1 MENMEK
7 MENLLELKNVTF
19 SFRTYG
25 GVVQSVRDVSFNI
38 KPGEIVGIVG
48 ESGCG
53 KSVTSQCI
61 LKLNPEPPGFFGP
74 DSSIKYNGEEIVTM
88 SDKEMRK
95 IRGKEIGFI
104 FQDPMTSLNPTMKVG
119 AQIEEIFVG
128 RGPGS
133 YTGVRVACTVAKVL
147 AYIKN
152 KKLYSFSSLDLLLTT
167 NLSFGKVVCQMDAR
181 RGFSY
186 AKAFNIS
193 ENIEVIKEEEFTE
206 TTKLQDEFAD
216 ALFITNE
223 SYNYNPVIL
232 IEKGLFR
239 EENNIHGFVP
249 TYLRSGV

>member
-1 MENMEK
+1 MLRLFLDTSNKYLYIAVLNDLKVVFEHVQPGNNNHSETLVQVLENTLK
-7 MENLLELKNVTF
+7 ENNIELDN
-19 SFRTYG
+19 
-25 GVVQSVRDVSFNI
+25 
-38 KPGEIVGIVG
+38 
-48 ESGCG
+48 
-53 KSVTSQCI
+53 
-61 LKLNPEPPGFFGP
+61 
-74 DSSIKYNGEEIVTM
+74 
-88 SDKEMRK
+88 
-95 IRGKEIGFI
+95 
-104 FQDPMTSLNPTMKVG
+104 
-119 AQIEEIFVG
+119 IEEIFVG

-167 NLSFGKVVCQMDAR
+167 NLTFGKVVCQMDAR

-186 AKAFNIS
+186 AKAFNIN

-206 TTKLQDEFAD
+206 TSKLQDEFAD

-232 IEKGLFR
+232 IEKGLFKA
-239 EENNIHGFVP
+239 ENNIHGFVP

>member
-1 MENMEK
+1 MLRLFLDTSNKYLYIAVLNDLKVVFEHVQPGNNNHSETLVQVLENTLK
-7 MENLLELKNVTF
+7 ENKIELDN
-19 SFRTYG
+19 
-25 GVVQSVRDVSFNI
+25 
-38 KPGEIVGIVG
+38 
-48 ESGCG
+48 
-53 KSVTSQCI
+53 
-61 LKLNPEPPGFFGP
+61 
-74 DSSIKYNGEEIVTM
+74 
-88 SDKEMRK
+88 
-95 IRGKEIGFI
+95 
-104 FQDPMTSLNPTMKVG
+104 
-119 AQIEEIFVG
+119 IEEIFVG

-167 NLSFGKVVCQMDAR
+167 NLTFGKVVCQMDAR

>member
-1 MENMEK
+1 MLRLFLDTSNKYLYIAVLNDLKVVFEHVQPGNNNHSETLVQVLENTLK
-7 MENLLELKNVTF
+7 ENNIELDN
-19 SFRTYG
+19 
-25 GVVQSVRDVSFNI
+25 
-38 KPGEIVGIVG
+38 
-48 ESGCG
+48 
-53 KSVTSQCI
+53 
-61 LKLNPEPPGFFGP
+61 
-74 DSSIKYNGEEIVTM
+74 
-88 SDKEMRK
+88 
-95 IRGKEIGFI
+95 
-104 FQDPMTSLNPTMKVG
+104 
-119 AQIEEIFVG
+119 IEEIFVG

-167 NLSFGKVVCQMDAR
+167 NLTFGKVVCQMDAR

>member
-1 MENMEK
+1 MLRLFLDTSNKYLYIAVLNDLKVVFEHVQPGNNNHSETLVQVLENTLK
-7 MENLLELKNVTF
+7 ENHIELDN
-19 SFRTYG
+19 
-25 GVVQSVRDVSFNI
+25 
-38 KPGEIVGIVG
+38 
-48 ESGCG
+48 
-53 KSVTSQCI
+53 
-61 LKLNPEPPGFFGP
+61 
-74 DSSIKYNGEEIVTM
+74 
-88 SDKEMRK
+88 
-95 IRGKEIGFI
+95 
-104 FQDPMTSLNPTMKVG
+104 
-119 AQIEEIFVG
+119 IEEIFVG

-167 NLSFGKVVCQMDAR
+167 NLTFGKVVCQMDAR

-232 IEKGLFR
+232 IEKGLFK
-239 EENNIHGFVP
+239 EEKNIHGFVP

>member
-1 MENMEK
+1 MLRLFLDTSNKYLYIAVLNDLKVVFEHVQPGNNNHSETLVQVLENTLK
-7 MENLLELKNVTF
+7 ENNIELDN
-19 SFRTYG
+19 
-25 GVVQSVRDVSFNI
+25 
-38 KPGEIVGIVG
+38 
-48 ESGCG
+48 
-53 KSVTSQCI
+53 
-61 LKLNPEPPGFFGP
+61 
-74 DSSIKYNGEEIVTM
+74 
-88 SDKEMRK
+88 
-95 IRGKEIGFI
+95 
-104 FQDPMTSLNPTMKVG
+104 
-119 AQIEEIFVG
+119 IEEIFVG

-167 NLSFGKVVCQMDAR
+167 NLTFGKVVCQMDAR

-232 IEKGLFR
+232 IEKGLFK

>member
-1 MENMEK
+1 MLRLFLDTSNKYLYIAVLNDLKVVFEHVQPGNNNHSETLVQVLENTLK
-7 MENLLELKNVTF
+7 ENNIELDN
-19 SFRTYG
+19 
-25 GVVQSVRDVSFNI
+25 
-38 KPGEIVGIVG
+38 
-48 ESGCG
+48 
-53 KSVTSQCI
+53 
-61 LKLNPEPPGFFGP
+61 
-74 DSSIKYNGEEIVTM
+74 
-88 SDKEMRK
+88 
-95 IRGKEIGFI
+95 
-104 FQDPMTSLNPTMKVG
+104 
-119 AQIEEIFVG
+119 IEEIFVG

-167 NLSFGKVVCQMDAR
+167 NLTFGKVVCQMDAR

-186 AKAFNIS
+186 AKVFNIS

-216 ALFITNE
+216 SLFITNE

>member
-1 MENMEK
+1 MLRLFLDTSNKYLYIAVLNDLKVVFEHVQPGNNNHSETLVQVLENTLK
-7 MENLLELKNVTF
+7 ENNIELDN
-19 SFRTYG
+19 
-25 GVVQSVRDVSFNI
+25 
-38 KPGEIVGIVG
+38 
-48 ESGCG
+48 
-53 KSVTSQCI
+53 
-61 LKLNPEPPGFFGP
+61 
-74 DSSIKYNGEEIVTM
+74 
-88 SDKEMRK
+88 
-95 IRGKEIGFI
+95 
-104 FQDPMTSLNPTMKVG
+104 
-119 AQIEEIFVG
+119 IEEIFVG

-193 ENIEVIKEEEFTE
+193 KNIEVIKEEEFTE

>member
-1 MENMEK
+1 MLRLFLDTSNKYLYIAVLNDLKVVFEHVQPGNNNHSETLVQVLENTLK
-7 MENLLELKNVTF
+7 ENDIELDN
-19 SFRTYG
+19 
-25 GVVQSVRDVSFNI
+25 
-38 KPGEIVGIVG
+38 
-48 ESGCG
+48 
-53 KSVTSQCI
+53 
-61 LKLNPEPPGFFGP
+61 
-74 DSSIKYNGEEIVTM
+74 
-88 SDKEMRK
+88 
-95 IRGKEIGFI
+95 
-104 FQDPMTSLNPTMKVG
+104 
-119 AQIEEIFVG
+119 IEEIFVG

-167 NLSFGKVVCQMDAR
+167 NLTFGKVVCQMDAR

-223 SYNYNPVIL
+223 TYNYNPVIL
-232 IEKGLFR
+232 IEKGLFK

>member
-1 MENMEK
+1 MLRLFLDTSNKYLYIAVLNDLKVVFEHVQPGNNNHSETLVQVLENTLK
-7 MENLLELKNVTF
+7 ENDIELDN
-19 SFRTYG
+19 
-25 GVVQSVRDVSFNI
+25 
-38 KPGEIVGIVG
+38 
-48 ESGCG
+48 
-53 KSVTSQCI
+53 
-61 LKLNPEPPGFFGP
+61 
-74 DSSIKYNGEEIVTM
+74 
-88 SDKEMRK
+88 
-95 IRGKEIGFI
+95 
-104 FQDPMTSLNPTMKVG
+104 
-119 AQIEEIFVG
+119 IEEIFVG

-167 NLSFGKVVCQMDAR
+167 NLTFGKVVCQMDAR

>member
-1 MENMEK
+1 MLRLFLDTSNKYLYIAVLNDLKVVFEHVQPGNNNHSETLVQVLENTLK
-7 MENLLELKNVTF
+7 ENNIELDN
-19 SFRTYG
+19 
-25 GVVQSVRDVSFNI
+25 
-38 KPGEIVGIVG
+38 
-48 ESGCG
+48 
-53 KSVTSQCI
+53 
-61 LKLNPEPPGFFGP
+61 
-74 DSSIKYNGEEIVTM
+74 
-88 SDKEMRK
+88 
-95 IRGKEIGFI
+95 
-104 FQDPMTSLNPTMKVG
+104 
-119 AQIEEIFVG
+119 IEEIFVG

-167 NLSFGKVVCQMDAR
+167 NLTFGKVVCQMDAR

-232 IEKGLFR
+232 IEKGLFK
-239 EENNIHGFVP
+239 EEKNIHGFVP

>member
-1 MENMEK
+1 MLRLFLDTSNKYLYIAVLNDLKVVFEHVQPGNNNHSETLVQVLENTLK
-7 MENLLELKNVTF
+7 ENDIELDN
-19 SFRTYG
+19 
-25 GVVQSVRDVSFNI
+25 
-38 KPGEIVGIVG
+38 
-48 ESGCG
+48 
-53 KSVTSQCI
+53 
-61 LKLNPEPPGFFGP
+61 
-74 DSSIKYNGEEIVTM
+74 
-88 SDKEMRK
+88 
-95 IRGKEIGFI
+95 
-104 FQDPMTSLNPTMKVG
+104 
-119 AQIEEIFVG
+119 IEEIFVG

-167 NLSFGKVVCQMDAR
+167 NLTFGKVVCQMDAR

-239 EENNIHGFVP
+239 EEKNIHGFVP

>member
-1 MENMEK
+1 MLRLFLDTSNKYLYIAVLNDLKVVFEHVQPGNNNHSETLVQVLENTLK
-7 MENLLELKNVTF
+7 ENNIELDN
-19 SFRTYG
+19 
-25 GVVQSVRDVSFNI
+25 
-38 KPGEIVGIVG
+38 
-48 ESGCG
+48 
-53 KSVTSQCI
+53 
-61 LKLNPEPPGFFGP
+61 
-74 DSSIKYNGEEIVTM
+74 
-88 SDKEMRK
+88 
-95 IRGKEIGFI
+95 
-104 FQDPMTSLNPTMKVG
+104 
-119 AQIEEIFVG
+119 IEEIFVG

-167 NLSFGKVVCQMDAR
+167 NLTFGKVVCQMDAR

-216 ALFITNE
+216 AMFITNE

-232 IEKGLFR
+232 IEKGLFK
-239 EENNIHGFVP
+239 EEKNIHGFVP

>member
-1 MENMEK
+1 MLRLFLDTSNKYLYIAVLNDLKVVFEHVQPGNNNHSETLVQVLENTLK
-7 MENLLELKNVTF
+7 ENNIELDN
-19 SFRTYG
+19 
-25 GVVQSVRDVSFNI
+25 
-38 KPGEIVGIVG
+38 
-48 ESGCG
+48 
-53 KSVTSQCI
+53 
-61 LKLNPEPPGFFGP
+61 
-74 DSSIKYNGEEIVTM
+74 
-88 SDKEMRK
+88 
-95 IRGKEIGFI
+95 
-104 FQDPMTSLNPTMKVG
+104 
-119 AQIEEIFVG
+119 IEEIFVG

-133 YTGVRVACTVAKVL
+133 YTGVRVACTVAKVS

-167 NLSFGKVVCQMDAR
+167 NLTFGKVVCQMDAR

>member
-1 MENMEK
+1 MLRLFLDTSNKYLYIAVLNDLKVVFEHVQPGNNNHSETLVQVLENTLK
-7 MENLLELKNVTF
+7 ENNIELDN
-19 SFRTYG
+19 
-25 GVVQSVRDVSFNI
+25 
-38 KPGEIVGIVG
+38 
-48 ESGCG
+48 
-53 KSVTSQCI
+53 
-61 LKLNPEPPGFFGP
+61 
-74 DSSIKYNGEEIVTM
+74 
-88 SDKEMRK
+88 
-95 IRGKEIGFI
+95 
-104 FQDPMTSLNPTMKVG
+104 
-119 AQIEEIFVG
+119 IEEIFVG

-206 TTKLQDEFAD
+206 TSKLQDEFAD

>member
-1 MENMEK
+1 MLRLFLDTSNKYLYIAVLNDLKVVFEHVQPGNNNHSETLVQVLENTLK
-7 MENLLELKNVTF
+7 ENNIELDN
-19 SFRTYG
+19 
-25 GVVQSVRDVSFNI
+25 
-38 KPGEIVGIVG
+38 
-48 ESGCG
+48 
-53 KSVTSQCI
+53 
-61 LKLNPEPPGFFGP
+61 
-74 DSSIKYNGEEIVTM
+74 
-88 SDKEMRK
+88 
-95 IRGKEIGFI
+95 
-104 FQDPMTSLNPTMKVG
+104 
-119 AQIEEIFVG
+119 IEEIFVG

-167 NLSFGKVVCQMDAR
+167 NLTFGKVVCQMDAR

-223 SYNYNPVIL
+223 TYNYNPVIL
-232 IEKGLFR
+232 IEKGLFK

>member
-1 MENMEK
+1 MLRLFLDTSNKYLYIAVLNDLKVVFEHVQPGNNNHSETLVQVLENTLK
-7 MENLLELKNVTF
+7 ENNIELDN
-19 SFRTYG
+19 
-25 GVVQSVRDVSFNI
+25 
-38 KPGEIVGIVG
+38 
-48 ESGCG
+48 
-53 KSVTSQCI
+53 
-61 LKLNPEPPGFFGP
+61 
-74 DSSIKYNGEEIVTM
+74 
-88 SDKEMRK
+88 
-95 IRGKEIGFI
+95 
-104 FQDPMTSLNPTMKVG
+104 
-119 AQIEEIFVG
+119 IEEIFVG

>member
-1 MENMEK
+1 MLRLFLDTSNKYLYIAVLNDLKVVFEHVQPGNNNHSETLVQVLENTLK
-7 MENLLELKNVTF
+7 ENNIELDN
-19 SFRTYG
+19 
-25 GVVQSVRDVSFNI
+25 
-38 KPGEIVGIVG
+38 
-48 ESGCG
+48 
-53 KSVTSQCI
+53 
-61 LKLNPEPPGFFGP
+61 
-74 DSSIKYNGEEIVTM
+74 
-88 SDKEMRK
+88 
-95 IRGKEIGFI
+95 
-104 FQDPMTSLNPTMKVG
+104 
-119 AQIEEIFVG
+119 IEEIFVG

-167 NLSFGKVVCQMDAR
+167 NLTFGKVVCQMDAR

-239 EENNIHGFVP
+239 EEKNIHGFVP

>member
-1 MENMEK
+1 MLRLFLDTSNKYLYIAVLNDLKVVFEHVQPGNNNHSETLVQVLENTLK
-7 MENLLELKNVTF
+7 ENNIELDN
-19 SFRTYG
+19 
-25 GVVQSVRDVSFNI
+25 
-38 KPGEIVGIVG
+38 
-48 ESGCG
+48 
-53 KSVTSQCI
+53 
-61 LKLNPEPPGFFGP
+61 
-74 DSSIKYNGEEIVTM
+74 
-88 SDKEMRK
+88 
-95 IRGKEIGFI
+95 
-104 FQDPMTSLNPTMKVG
+104 
-119 AQIEEIFVG
+119 IEEIFVG

-167 NLSFGKVVCQMDAR
+167 NLTFGKVVCQMDAR

-206 TTKLQDEFAD
+206 TTKLQDEFTD

-223 SYNYNPVIL
+223 SYNYNPEIL